1 MRYRFFIST
10 LGITLLFMSC
20 ASTKQL
26 QFQKEV
32 SSSIA
37 LGVIVKREGA
47 LKNNVE
53 IKGIPALS
61 DKLRVAI
68 TEKAFSQHTWAQ
80 YKKADVYSKSTVKK
94 GDSLIPTTTYF
105 EVELVDDIGYIAA
118 INKDQNILTYIRNG
132 KKGGAITKVAMV
144 PKKPMTI
151 NAGTHFFLEDIGNK
165 TYAIGVYEKGNR
177 IAQLMFSEMNV
188 FKYQPSYFC
197 FGESDTH
204 EAIVMDLVE
213 EGKSCKRPLRK
224 KAKKVAKEKSIFDY

>member
-1 MRYRFFIST
+1 MRYTVFIST
-10 LGITLLFMSC
+10 IIATLFFMSC

-37 LGVIVKREGA
+37 LGVIIKREGT
-47 LKNNVE
+47 LKNNAE

-68 TEKAFSQHTWAQ
+68 TEKGFSQHTWAQ
-80 YKKADVYSKSTVKK
+80 YKKMNSKAHAVAKET
-94 GDSLIPTTTYF
+94 DSLMATRTYF
-105 EVELVDDIGYIAA
+105 EIELVDDIDYITA

-144 PKKPMTI
+144 PQKPMSI
-151 NAGTHFFLEDIGNK
+151 KAGAHFFLEDIGDK
-165 TYAIGVYEKGNR
+165 TYAIGIYENGTR
-177 IAQLMFSEMNV
+177 IAQVLFSEMNV

-197 FGESDTH
+197 FGESDTN

-224 KAKKVAKEKSIFDY
+224 KAKKVVKEKSIFDY